1 MSLMLILIT
10 RAASVLKQF
19 SKARQQPSGV
29 WIVNRSKHSSFRPE
43 VIQEGVGFTA
53 VIARRTG
60 YSAQDWTYQRCAT
73 AGWFPSYRQA
83 MRAGRL
89 MAQQFADLR
98 YRFD

>member
-43 VIQEGVGFTA
+43 VIQEEEGFTA

-60 YSAQDWTYQRCAT
+60 YSSLDWTYQRCAT
-73 AGWFPSYRQA
+73 AGWYPSYRQA

>member
-43 VIQEGVGFTA
+43 VIQEGRGLQPSLLV
-53 VIARRTG
+53 ARVTVLRTG
-60 YSAQDWTYQRCAT
+60 PINDVPLQ
-73 AGWFPSYRQA
+73 AGSRLTVRQ
-83 MRAGRL
+83 
-89 MAQQFADLR
+89 
-98 YRFD
+98 